1 MKKNR
6 IMQLT
11 IDIKD
16 NKAEFVKELLSNFKF
31 VKVKSAKK
39 TAKEEFLNELEE
51 AVNNLNLVK
60 AGKKKSRSLKSVL
73 NEL

>member
-1 MKKNR
+1 M
-6 IMQLT
+6 
-11 IDIKD
+11 
-16 NKAEFVKELLSNFKF
+16 KELLSNFKF
-31 VKVKSAKK
+31 VKVKSEKK